1 MNPPNKIP
9 HRYIHVPKPFF
20 NSHMKKIVI
29 IDYGLGNLRS
39 VRKGLEHAGADV
51 IISSDPEEIKSA
63 DGVILPGVGAFR
75 DAMKNVE
82 VLRSTI
88 DEYVASGKPMLGICL
103 GQQMMLST
111 SEEGGLTEGLDLVKG
126 QVLRFPHS
134 ELKVPH
140 MGWNSIKITQQ
151 HPIFDGIPD
160 GSFVYFVH
168 SYYVDTSDR
177 NTLISC
183 EYGTEFAAAIV
194 NDAGNVIGTQFHPEK
209 SGDTG
214 LKILKNFVTMC

>member
-1 MNPPNKIP
+1 
-9 HRYIHVPKPFF
+9 
-20 NSHMKKIVI
+20 MKKIVI

-39 VRKGLEHAGADV
+39 VRKGLEHAGANV

-88 DEYVASGKPMLGICL
+88 NEYVTSGKPMLGICL
-103 GQQMMLST
+103 GQQMMLTT
-111 SEEGGLTEGLDLVKG
+111 SEEGGVTEGLDLVKG

-140 MGWNSIKITQQ
+140 MGWNSIKIAQQ
-151 HPIFDGIPD
+151 HPIFDGIPE

-168 SYYVDTSDR
+168 SYYVDTSNK

>member
-1 MNPPNKIP
+1 
-9 HRYIHVPKPFF
+9 
-20 NSHMKKIVI
+20 MKKIVI

-51 IISSDPEEIKSA
+51 IISSDPEEIKNA

-88 DEYVASGKPMLGICL
+88 DEYVESGKPMLGICL

-111 SEEGGLTEGLDLVKG
+111 SEEGGVTEGLDLVKG

-140 MGWNSIKITQQ
+140 MGWNSIKITQE
-151 HPIFDGIPD
+151 HPIFDGIPE
-160 GSFVYFVH
+160 GSYVYFVH

-214 LKILKNFVTMC
+214 LKILENFVAMC

>member
-1 MNPPNKIP
+1 
-9 HRYIHVPKPFF
+9 
-20 NSHMKKIVI
+20 MKKIVI

-39 VRKGLEHAGADV
+39 VQKGLEHAGANV
-51 IISSDPEEIKSA
+51 LISSDPAEIKSA

-82 VLRSTI
+82 KVRNTI

-103 GQQMMLST
+103 GQQMMMST
-111 SEEGGLTEGLDLVKG
+111 SEEGGVTEGLDLVKG
-126 QVLRFPHS
+126 KVLRFPHS

-140 MGWNSIKITQQ
+140 MGWNSIKITQR
-151 HPIFDGIPD
+151 HPLFEDIPD

-168 SYYVDTSDR
+168 SYFVDTGEK

-183 EYGTEFAAAIV
+183 DYGTDFAAAVV

-209 SGDTG
+209 SGDVG
-214 LKILKNFVTMC
+214 LKMLKNFVNMC

>member
-88 DEYVASGKPMLGICL
+88 EEYVASGKPMLGICL

-140 MGWNSIKITQQ
+140 MGWNSIKITQK

-168 SYYVDTSDR
+168 SYYVDTTDK
-177 NTLISC
+177 NTLVSC

-214 LKILKNFVTMC
+214 LKILKNFVAMC